1 MLMGKDMIQK
11 MGFGWIFWSS
21 IFFWHT
27 PQNRQKSMF
36 WLNDQT
42 SRVSNPKVHMTSII
56 TAQLG
61 LCREEFSSSLSRWR
75 AKGEGPW
82 MIPCQWFYTESILQ
96 NQPHRG
102 YPSGIKRGQDHVP
115 QHGPRRHLCACN
127 VLRLD
132 PENWVRQKSCRA
144 RGAKRALIFLAVKKN
159 RQNDTTPAD
168 GNYITR
174 PIVEPQIAFHN
185 WSIQFI
191 FPVLT
196 GLTLRTFPEYSPFAF
211 VHCFNYDHFQWSNRL
226 AAILPNKPRQRPTSQ
241 MFSTWGRTKSTSPPG
256 GTWSCQPCSN
266 GDRSWLVTTLE
277 HYVLINPEFWS
288 IRTPKRTKIENV
300 GWSFGYSWMIGWTY
314 FRFHSHCCPSGP
326 CDPCVF

>member
-1 MLMGKDMIQK
+1 MDMFIICWWEKK
-11 MGFGWIFWSS
+11 MGFGWIFRSS
-21 IFFWHT
+21 IFFWHSS
-27 PQNRQKSMF
+27 QNRQKIMF

-102 YPSGIKRGQDHVP
+102 HPSGIKRGQDHVP

-144 RGAKRALIFLAVKKN
+144 RGAKRALIFLAVKKTAKMT
-159 RQNDTTPAD
+159 QPQPME
-168 GNYITR
+168 ITL
-174 PIVEPQIAFHN
+174 PDLLLNHKLHFIIG
-185 WSIQFI
+185 QFNS
-191 FPVLT
+191 FF
-196 GLTLRTFPEYSPFAF
+196 RY
-211 VHCFNYDHFQWSNRL
+211 
-226 AAILPNKPRQRPTSQ
+226 
-241 MFSTWGRTKSTSPPG
+241 
-256 GTWSCQPCSN
+256 
-266 GDRSWLVTTLE
+266 WLVW
-277 HYVLINPEFWS
+277 H
-288 IRTPKRTKIENV
+288 
-300 GWSFGYSWMIGWTY
+300 
-314 FRFHSHCCPSGP
+314 
-326 CDPCVF
+326 